1 MHKCSPLT
9 QIKQASQ
16 ILSMLLKNMDLDMP
30 SKLKKVKEV
39 TIRKYK
45 YIGWPEIS
53 FGFSIWS
60 YVKTWTSFLAN
71 PINTRIKS
79 VIEKQVGSPAQS
91 VKNLHAMQEIRVRSL
106 GQEGPLEKGMAT
118 HSSILAWRIPWT
130 VEPGG
135 LQSMGSQRVR
145 HNWATNTH
153 IHTG

>member
-106 GQEGPLEKGMAT
+106 GQDDPLRGGKGNPLQYSCLGSPMDRGT
-118 HSSILAWRIPWT
+118 
-130 VEPGG
+130 GG
-135 LQSMGSQRVR
+135 LLSRGSKRVR
-145 HNWATNTH
+145 TQLSA
-153 IHTG
+153 